1 MKRGERGGALTN
13 FILFF
18 FLHPGSRATRFARPE
33 PGCPAS
39 TSSTL
44 TLRWSLSSRGNLL
57 PHIQLFSSLFAPPS
71 RPVSP
76 LSAGALDCYHRVVP
90 ILSRS
95 QYSRILF
102 PSFYMFPNL
111 DGGFLDPDFSRLV
124 HPAFPNCACPAVSRD
139 HGAPTSQPES
149 ARPRGVAVTRHQ
161 PQPSAPWAAPA
172 NRRPAASTLPRHC
185 FPLCRDCCCRC
196 RQCGPIRPAARPTIS
211 ERTRAPRHVLLGST
225 TAGIICH
232 ASSSTVLLPAPSQGN
247 RNLKPFLRLWCVI
260 LEFDVFEK
268 DQQRVGLM
276 TGETR
281 AFTVLQLPRGKG
293 TRTLCNGQHLLG
305 AA

>member
-1 MKRGERGGALTN
+1 
-13 FILFF
+13 
-18 FLHPGSRATRFARPE
+18 
-33 PGCPAS
+33 
-39 TSSTL
+39 
-44 TLRWSLSSRGNLL
+44 
-57 PHIQLFSSLFAPPS
+57 
-71 RPVSP
+71 
-76 LSAGALDCYHRVVP
+76 
-90 ILSRS
+90 
-95 QYSRILF
+95 
-102 PSFYMFPNL
+102 MFPNL

-260 LEFDVFEK
+260 LEFYGFEK

-276 TGETR
+276 TGKPARSLYCSCPVAREQGLCAMANICSEQHKP
-281 AFTVLQLPRGKG
+281 AFYEWAHVAPAAAAARTCYPRSVPPTGSSDNFGALLPCRLQ
-293 TRTLCNGQHLLG
+293 
-305 AA
+305 